1 MMYRHEDY
9 ETAVDLIAAG
19 KIVTDPLL
27 SGTFPFEEH
36 REAYRFI
43 EEQGDKIMKVMIDL
57 E

>member
-9 ETAVDLIAAG
+9 ETAVEMIAAG
-19 KIVTDPLL
+19 KIVPDPLL
-27 SGTFPFEEH
+27 SRTFPFEES

-43 EEQGDKIMKVMIDL
+43 DEQGDKIMKVMIGL